1 MLTSQCMINLG
12 EIEDPVTKAA
22 TLKPESAAVFIELLE
37 VLEEKTRGNLT
48 EGEEHF
54 MVGALEN
61 LKRIYREK
69 FQQNEGN

>member
-1 MLTSQCMINLG
+1 MINLG
-12 EIEDPVTKAA
+12 EIEDPITRKP
-22 TLKPESAAVFIELLE
+22 TLKAESAEVFIELLE

-54 MVGALEN
+54 LLGSLEN

-69 FQQNEGN
+69 FKNEEGN